1 MYTRLIHTLI
11 GVASSLL
18 GHNIDIHRHLNIV
31 TDADDDEVV
40 FDNYDATTVDTG
52 WLLFIIA
59 SVISVLSV
67 ALLPLSMRIGRYLS
81 GTHFFCKCKGKS
93 DSTVVVSSAAA
104 NSEEEEPPTTT
115 SSEEPRT
122 TWLHKAFA
130 WLLGHLIYRWNK
142 RSSPR
147 KQQHHGDR
155 IEAVK
160 RARSKEKRA
169 SILRRIVTD
178 APHHACDNKE
188 VELSL
193 RALSHDDIIET
204 NQRIGA
210 SHFLRSPRRS
220 VVSIA
225 IESVK
230 KRRRRNLPLR
240 RGDQINVFS
249 CNNQWNLFKS
259 IIRFDHETKRILRL
273 AIPFTISAV
282 IYTICD
288 LVIVGFVSQYLG
300 TDAMVAYTIVG
311 LTTGSK

>member
-1 MYTRLIHTLI
+1 M
-11 GVASSLL
+11 
-18 GHNIDIHRHLNIV
+18 
-31 TDADDDEVV
+31 
-40 FDNYDATTVDTG
+40 
-52 WLLFIIA
+52 
-59 SVISVLSV
+59 
-67 ALLPLSMRIGRYLS
+67 
-81 GTHFFCKCKGKS
+81 
-93 DSTVVVSSAAA
+93 
-104 NSEEEEPPTTT
+104 
-115 SSEEPRT
+115 
-122 TWLHKAFA
+122 
-130 WLLGHLIYRWNK
+130 YRWDK

-188 VELSL
+188 IELSL

-204 NQRIGA
+204 TNQRIGA
-210 SHFLRSPRRS
+210 SRFLRSPRRS

-240 RGDQINVFS
+240 RGDQTNAFN

>member
-67 ALLPLSMRIGRYLS
+67 ALLPLSMRIGRFLS
-81 GTHFFCKCKGKS
+81 SESGEDEEPQPS
-93 DSTVVVSSAAA
+93 
-104 NSEEEEPPTTT
+104 SEEVV
-115 SSEEPRT
+115 EPRT

-130 WLLGHLIYRWNK
+130 WLLGHLIYRWDK

-147 KQQHHGDR
+147 KQHHGDR

-169 SILRRIVTD
+169 SILRRIETD
-178 APHHACDNKE
+178 APHHACDNE
-188 VELSL
+188 EIELSL
-193 RALSHDDIIET
+193 RALSHDNIIET
-204 NQRIGA
+204 NQRIDA
-210 SHFLRSPRRS
+210 SRFLRSPRRS

-230 KRRRRNLPLR
+230 KRRRRNPRR
-240 RGDQINVFS
+240 RGDQINVFN

-282 IYTICD
+282 IYTACD
-288 LVIVGFVSQYLG
+288 LIIVGFVSQYLG